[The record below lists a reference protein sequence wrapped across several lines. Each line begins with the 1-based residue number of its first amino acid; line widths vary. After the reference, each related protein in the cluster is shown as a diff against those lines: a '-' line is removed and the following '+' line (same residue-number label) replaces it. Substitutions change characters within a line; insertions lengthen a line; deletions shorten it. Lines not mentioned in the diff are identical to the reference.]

1 MSEKCI
7 KCSKIISDEQVSR
20 GEKTSKGFVCEDCNH
35 KENRKKKRGLLI
47 GALAAAILLGAGGYW
62 WYNSQSKKTQE
73 LVEEQ
78 PQQPSIEIENN
89 YKGAGKANDEVS
101 PNIQDEPSFDEK
113 KSFPVSKPL
122 ANVGGTVD
130 NLEDFRRQMEENLKN
145 AEANKA
151 TQIAIPPIGML
162 FKKGSYILKKEG
174 EELLKEFAK
183 TFLQTNG
190 EATLLVEGYAC
201 DLGTDRLNDHLSE
214 KRAQLVKKNLVEA
227 GIPTDK
233 IEVKSYGES
242 QYGTVYQTREENRRV
257 NVSIK

>member
-7 KCSKIISDEQVSR
+7 KCSKMIPDEQVSR
-20 GEKTSKGFVCEDCNH
+20 GKQTSQGFVCADC
-35 KENRKKKRGLLI
+35 NRKKRGGLLI
-47 GALAAAILLGAGGYW
+47 GALAATVLLGTGGYW
-62 WYNSQSKKTQE
+62 WYNSQSKQTQE
-73 LVEEQ
+73 AILQ
-78 PQQPSIEIENN
+78 IETDGYE
-89 YKGAGKANDEVS
+89 GAGKANDEVS
-101 PNIQDEPSFDEK
+101 PNIQDEFVFKWENVLPIS
-113 KSFPVSKPL
+113 SPL
-122 ANVGGTVD
+122 SNVGGTAD

-162 FKKGSYILKKEG
+162 FKKGSYILRKEG

-190 EATLLVEGYAC
+190 QATLLVEGYAC
-201 DLGTDRLNDHLSE
+201 DLGTDRLNDRLSE
-214 KRAQLVKKNLVEA
+214 KRAQLVKKNLIEA

>member
-7 KCSKIISDEQVSR
+7 KCSKIIPDEQVSR
-20 GEKTSKGFVCEDCNH
+20 GKQTSQGFVCADC
-35 KENRKKKRGLLI
+35 NRKKRGGLLI
-47 GALAAAILLGAGGYW
+47 GALAATVLLGTGGYW
-62 WYNSQSKKTQE
+62 WYNKTQE
-73 LVEEQ
+73 AIRQ
-78 PQQPSIEIENN
+78 IEIEGG

-122 ANVGGTVD
+122 ANVGGTAD

-162 FKKGSYILKKEG
+162 FKKGSYILRKEG

-190 EATLLVEGYAC
+190 QATLLVEGYAC
-201 DLGTDRLNDHLSE
+201 DLGTDRLNDRLSE

-242 QYGTVYQTREENRRV
+242 QYGAVYQTREENRRV

>member
-7 KCSKIISDEQVSR
+7 KCSKIIPDEQVSR
-20 GEKTSKGFVCEDCNH
+20 GKQTSQGFVCADC
-35 KENRKKKRGLLI
+35 NRKKRGGLLI
-47 GALAAAILLGAGGYW
+47 GALAATVFLGTGGYW
-62 WYNSQSKKTQE
+62 WYNSQSKQTQE
-73 LVEEQ
+73 AISQ
-78 PQQPSIEIENN
+78 IEIEG
-89 YKGAGKANDEVS
+89 YGGVGKANDEVS
-101 PNIQDEPSFDEK
+101 PNIQDEFVFKWENVLPIS
-113 KSFPVSKPL
+113 SPL
-122 ANVGGTVD
+122 ANVGGTAD

-151 TQIAIPPIGML
+151 TQIAIPPVGML
-162 FKKGSYILKKEG
+162 FKKGSYILEKEG
-174 EELLKEFAK
+174 GELLKEFAK

-190 EATLLVEGYAC
+190 QATLLVEGYAC
-201 DLGTDRLNDHLSE
+201 DLGIDRLNDRLSE

-257 NVSIK
+257 NVSVK

>member
-7 KCSKIISDEQVSR
+7 KCSKMIPDEQVSR
-20 GEKTSKGFVCEDCNH
+20 GKQTPQGFVCADC
-35 KENRKKKRGLLI
+35 NRKKRGGLLI
-47 GALAAAILLGAGGYW
+47 GALAATVLLGTGGYW
-62 WYNSQSKKTQE
+62 WYNSQSKQTQE
-73 LVEEQ
+73 VI
-78 PQQPSIEIENN
+78 PQIEKGGYE
-89 YKGAGKANDEVS
+89 GAGKANDEVS
-101 PNIQDEPSFDEK
+101 PKIPDEPSFDEK

-145 AEANKA
+145 AEANNA

-190 EATLLVEGYAC
+190 QATLLVEGYAC
-201 DLGTDRLNDHLSE
+201 DLGTDRLNDRLSE

-242 QYGTVYQTREENRRV
+242 QYGTIYQTREENRRV

>member
-7 KCSKIISDEQVSR
+7 KCSKTIPDEQVSR
-20 GEKTSKGFVCEDCNH
+20 GKQTSQGFVCADC
-35 KENRKKKRGLLI
+35 NRKKRGGLLI
-47 GALAAAILLGAGGYW
+47 GALAATVLLGTGGYC
-62 WYNSQSKKTQE
+62 WYNSQSKQTQE
-73 LVEEQ
+73 AISQ
-78 PQQPSIEIENN
+78 IETDGYE
-89 YKGAGKANDEVS
+89 GAGKANDEVS
-101 PNIQDEPSFDEK
+101 PNIQDEPLFAIEK
-113 KSFPVSKPL
+113 SLAVNNPL
-122 ANVGGTVD
+122 ANVGGTAD

-162 FKKGSYILKKEG
+162 FKKGSYILRKEG

-190 EATLLVEGYAC
+190 QATLLVEGYAC
-201 DLGTDRLNDHLSE
+201 DLGTDRLNDRLSE
-214 KRAQLVKKNLVEA
+214 KRAQLVKKNLIEA

>member
-7 KCSKIISDEQVSR
+7 KCSKTIPDEQVSR
-20 GEKTSKGFVCEDCNH
+20 GKQTSQGFVCGDC
-35 KENRKKKRGLLI
+35 NRKKRGGLLI
-47 GALAAAILLGAGGYW
+47 GALTTTVLLGTGGYW
-62 WYNSQSKKTQE
+62 WYNSQSKQTQE
-73 LVEEQ
+73 AI
-78 PQQPSIEIENN
+78 PQIEIEGN
-89 YKGAGKANDEVS
+89 GGVGKANDEVS
-101 PNIQDEPSFDEK
+101 PKIPDEPLFDIEK
-113 KSFPVSKPL
+113 SLAVNNPL

-151 TQIAIPPIGML
+151 TQIAIPPVGML

-201 DLGTDRLNDHLSE
+201 DLGTDRLNDRLSE

-233 IEVKSYGES
+233 IEVKFYGES

>member
-7 KCSKIISDEQVSR
+7 KCSKMIPDEQVSR
-20 GEKTSKGFVCEDCNH
+20 GKQTSQGFVCADC
-35 KENRKKKRGLLI
+35 NRKKRGGLLI
-47 GALAAAILLGAGGYW
+47 GALAATVLLGTGGYW
-62 WYNSQSKKTQE
+62 WYNKTQE
-73 LVEEQ
+73 AI
-78 PQQPSIEIENN
+78 PQIEGG

-101 PNIQDEPSFDEK
+101 PNIQDEPSFDER

-122 ANVGGTVD
+122 ANVGGTAD

-201 DLGTDRLNDHLSE
+201 DLGTDRLNDRLSE

-233 IEVKSYGES
+233 IEVKFYGES

>member
-7 KCSKIISDEQVSR
+7 KCSKMIPDEQVSR
-20 GEKTSKGFVCEDCNH
+20 GKQTPQGFVCVDC
-35 KENRKKKRGLLI
+35 NRKKRGGLLI
-47 GALAAAILLGAGGYW
+47 GALAATVLLGAGGYW
-62 WYNSQSKKTQE
+62 WYSSQSKQTQE
-73 LVEEQ
+73 AI
-78 PQQPSIEIENN
+78 PQIEIEG
-89 YKGAGKANDEVS
+89 YGGAGKANDEVS

-130 NLEDFRRQMEENLKN
+130 NIEDFRRQMEENLKN
-145 AEANKA
+145 AEVNKA

-201 DLGTDRLNDHLSE
+201 DLGTDRLNDRLSE

-257 NVSIK
+257 NVSVK